1 MIRKTCTTTY
11 SDTDDFDI
19 ENFITTGNL
28 GDKLIRIGSNQANNA
43 SYIID
48 NDPDSGEKVLI
59 FVNEDFDGGRKSKKS
74 KKTKKNKKSK
84 KSKKSKTQVKKN
96 TKMKR
101 TKKY

>member
-19 ENFITTGNL
+19 ENFVTTGNV

-59 FVNEDFDGGRKSKKS
+59 FTNDDFDGGRKSRKS
-74 KKTKKNKKSK
+74 KKTKKSR
-84 KSKKSKTQVKKN
+84 KSKKSKTRTRK
-96 TKMKR
+96 TKVKR